1 MREFGKFCFTILI
14 FTVGL
19 IISGVT
25 IDLFW
30 DWFIIPV
37 FQVKGLWFSE
47 AVGLSMVMTMIKEG
61 VPRKEDEVDGINWD
75 YTIKSFTLQ
84 GIVLSAGYIVSL
96 FM

>member
-1 MREFGKFCFTILI
+1 MKTFGVFCFSILLFWVGMVLSG
-14 FTVGL
+14 FTV
-19 IISGVT
+19 
-25 IDLFW
+25 DLFW

-47 AVGLSMVMTMIKEG
+47 AVGLSMVMTMIKAR

-75 YTIKSFTLQ
+75 YIIKSFTLQ